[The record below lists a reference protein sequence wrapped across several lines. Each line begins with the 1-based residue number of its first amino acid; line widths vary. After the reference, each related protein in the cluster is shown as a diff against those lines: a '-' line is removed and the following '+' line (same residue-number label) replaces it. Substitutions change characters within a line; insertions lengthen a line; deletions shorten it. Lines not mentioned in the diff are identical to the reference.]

1 MDYRKEQEKHAKR
14 RARIFDLWKNGE
26 GKPVRTIANAYGIS
40 PERVRQII
48 KMEGEARKKAATP
61 FL

>member
-14 RARIFDLWKNGE
+14 RARIFDQWKNGE
-26 GKPVRTIANAYGIS
+26 GKPVRDIANAYGIS

-48 KMEGEARKKAATP
+48 KMETDKRDKA
-61 FL
+61 

>member
-14 RARIFDLWKNGE
+14 RAKIFALWNNGD
-26 GKPVRTIANAYGIS
+26 GKPVRDIANAYGIS

-48 KMEGEARKKAATP
+48 KLETDARAKK
-61 FL
+61 